1 MVCKEDLRHRHKIT
15 RDPPKMKKVR
25 GNVITSVFLLN
36 LSIFEFDGGFFG
48 NKMYAF
54 KIKRTLL
61 KVNWRLRNC
70 FKPQSALY
78 SLLLVSWW
86 FFCVALCKV
95 NRVGN
100 LSLSTCVSM
109 YICRSVQI
117 VYGYLDLYG
126 TSLRPVEFLL
136 TESSVLWGFR
146 SLAWCICGVNSLRE
160 IPNPLCFT

>member
-61 KVNWRLRNC
+61 KVN
-70 FKPQSALY
+70 
-78 SLLLVSWW
+78 
-86 FFCVALCKV
+86 
-95 NRVGN
+95 
-100 LSLSTCVSM
+100 
-109 YICRSVQI
+109 
-117 VYGYLDLYG
+117 
-126 TSLRPVEFLL
+126 
-136 TESSVLWGFR
+136 
-146 SLAWCICGVNSLRE
+146 
-160 IPNPLCFT
+160 